1 MPLAV
6 NIQVTPA
13 LAGSFWTVALNWAEK
28 KEELRDPAASSVT
41 LFWIV
46 TAMATKAMPM
56 EEDLNGCATE
66 VAVTV
71 TKRLEGSEAGAL

>member
-1 MPLAV
+1 LAV
-6 NIQVTPA
+6 SVQVTPA
-13 LAGSFWTVALNWAEK
+13 LAGSFWTVALNWVLK
-28 KEELRDPAASSVT
+28 KEEPRAPAASSVT

-56 EEDLNGCATE
+56 EEDFDGCATD